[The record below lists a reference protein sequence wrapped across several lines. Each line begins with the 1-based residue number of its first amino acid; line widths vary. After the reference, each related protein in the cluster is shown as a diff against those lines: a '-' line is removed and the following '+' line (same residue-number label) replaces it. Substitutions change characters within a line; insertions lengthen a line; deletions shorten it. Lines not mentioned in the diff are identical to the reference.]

1 MERIHPKTLVV
12 NDPMEVRNAPEKLFV
27 TNFVDLM
34 SPTLITRNTEIP
46 FILESQPGQFGTAED
61 NQSTIEIVMMEADG
75 DSLDPDD
82 CKEIGRG
89 TVELPAGVQRGS
101 EVEIRFDYAGD
112 GTMTLAAREV
122 STDSECEVTIVRSGI
137 MDPNQVQE
145 AGNQLALMVAG

>member
-1 MERIHPKTLVV
+1 MEIVV
-12 NDPMEVRNAPEKLFV
+12 P
-27 TNFVDLM
+27 
-34 SPTLITRNTEIP
+34 LITRNTEIP